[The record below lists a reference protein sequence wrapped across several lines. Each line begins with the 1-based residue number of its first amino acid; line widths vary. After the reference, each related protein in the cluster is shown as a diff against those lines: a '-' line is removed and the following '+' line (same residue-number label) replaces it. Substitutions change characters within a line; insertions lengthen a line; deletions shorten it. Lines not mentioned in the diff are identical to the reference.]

1 MTLTMNERP
10 GTKASLQLVFSSMG
24 EPPAPD
30 PDVLSLVS
38 GDWEEPEALM
48 ARLINRI
55 RAGDI
60 RAFYGLAQAATG
72 NPVGCHRVEEPARIL
87 ALETLAGARVEQLEA
102 VAVRPAIFEA
112 LASPSERL
120 RFAAIAAASDLS
132 RAGKAL
138 VAWAIA
144 RLSGNLDE
152 SPVVRAAAEAFLR
165 THRASPRAAGR

>member
-1 MTLTMNERP
+1 MTLTMSERP
-10 GTKASLQLVFSSMG
+10 GTKAGAPLVFSSMG

-38 GDWEEPEALM
+38 ADWEEPEALM
-48 ARLINRI
+48 ARLIKRI
-55 RAGDI
+55 RDGDM
-60 RAFYGLAQAATG
+60 RAFYGLARAASG
-72 NPVGCHRVEEPARIL
+72 NPVGCHRVDEPARIL
-87 ALETLAGARVEQLEA
+87 ALEALAGVRVEQLEA
-102 VAVRPAIFEA
+102 IAVRPAIFEA

-132 RAGKAL
+132 LAGKAL
-138 VAWAIA
+138 VTWAIR

-165 THRASPRAAGR
+165 IHRASPRAAGR